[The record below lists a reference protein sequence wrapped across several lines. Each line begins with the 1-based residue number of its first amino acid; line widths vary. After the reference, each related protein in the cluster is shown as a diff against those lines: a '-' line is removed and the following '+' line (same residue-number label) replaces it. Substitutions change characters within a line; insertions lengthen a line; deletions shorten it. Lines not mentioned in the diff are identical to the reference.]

1 MTDAT
6 PAPDS
11 GPIPPSGTARYPR
24 ASCPLVLGPVTL
36 RNRIFV
42 PAHTTNYGEDNLPSE
57 RHLAYHRARAAG
69 GAAMI
74 VFEGIRV
81 HRSSLGRRQGVNGYD
96 PACIPRFASIAR
108 AVQAE
113 GAKLFGQIIHL
124 GRHIDG
130 NYARMAA
137 WSASAVPWTP
147 LAAPPH
153 PMTVAEIGEVVA
165 AHADVARN
173 LVDAGL
179 NGVEVTLAHGHLL
192 QQFLSP
198 AVNRRDD
205 EYGGTLEN
213 RLRMALETIQAVR
226 AAVGTAVALGVRI
239 SADEFLDGGLTL
251 SDMRRVIV
259 TLCETEKLD
268 FVNVSHSAYH
278 GSATISTQM
287 ADMAFPADAF
297 HHLPRGIVSAL
308 RESGHDVPVFAVCRF
323 RTLAEAEAMLTDG
336 DIAMVGMARA
346 HIADAALVR
355 KSIAGQEDE
364 IRPCIACNQGCTG
377 FLAQSLPITCLSNA
391 ATGRETEWPL
401 PVPTM
406 AVPPDPALAT
416 SALPAPALASPALPS
431 PAVAAARARI
441 AVIGGGP
448 AGTEAALTAAGRGH
462 HVTLWEGGETTGGA
476 LRWSLHMPKRKD
488 FGLLLGYQRR
498 MVERVG
504 VTLRLGHRARPA
516 DILEGGFDAVVVATG
531 ARPAS
536 TVLEGGGTTL
546 TMEAALADP
555 AALGH
560 HVAVQ
565 DLLGSWAI
573 AGLVEWLA
581 DTGRQVTVIAP
592 TGSPGWQVNIYSSFA
607 WRQRLRDRSVRI
619 VALKNAYS
627 FAGGVLTLRDLSTGQ
642 LEPLAGVDALVAP
655 AHAEPDDELLRA
667 LMEPRAATPKPRIL
681 PIGDCVAAR
690 SALEAVFEGHQAG
703 RSL

>member
-1 MTDAT
+1 MTETAPETT
-6 PAPDS
+6 PDPGSIS
-11 GPIPPSGTARYPR
+11 GAARYPHTMR
-24 ASCPLVLGPVTL
+24 PVTLGPVTL

-96 PACIPRFASIAR
+96 TACIPRFASIAR

-153 PMTVAEIGEVVA
+153 RMTVAEIGQVVA
-165 AHADVARN
+165 AHAEVARN

-179 NGVEVTLAHGHLL
+179 DGVEVTLAHGHLL

-205 EYGGTLEN
+205 RYGGSPEN
-213 RLRMALETIQAVR
+213 RLRMAQETVQAVR
-226 AAVGTAVALGVRI
+226 AAVGGAIALGVRI
-239 SADEFLDGGLTL
+239 SADEFLHGGLTPA
-251 SDMRRVIV
+251 DMRQVIV
-259 TLCETEKLD
+259 TLCDAVKLD

-287 ADMAFPADAF
+287 ADMAFAADAF
-297 HHLPRGIVSAL
+297 HHLPRGIAAAL
-308 RESGHDVPVFAVCRF
+308 RGSGHDVPVFAVCRF
-323 RTLAEAEAMLTDG
+323 RTLAEAEAMLAGG
-336 DIAMVGMARA
+336 DIAMIGMARA

-355 KSIAGQEDE
+355 KSIAGREDE

-401 PVPTM
+401 PVPTVV
-406 AVPPDPALAT
+406 AAPGVVA
-416 SALPAPALASPALPS
+416 APALVDAPAL
-431 PAVAAARARI
+431 VNVRRRI

-448 AGTEAALTAAGRGH
+448 AGTEAALTAAARGH
-462 HVTLWEGGETTGGA
+462 AVTLWEAGETTGGA
-476 LRWSLHMPKRKD
+476 LRWCLAMPKRRE
-488 FGLLLGYQRR
+488 FGLLLDYQRR
-498 MVERVG
+498 TVERAG
-504 VTLRLGHRARPA
+504 VTLRLGQRATSA
-516 DILEGGFDAVVVATG
+516 DVLSNGFDAVVVATG

-536 TVLEGGGTTL
+536 TVLEGGGSSL
-546 TMEAALADP
+546 TMEAALANLDV
-555 AALGH
+555 LGN

-581 DTGRQVTVIAP
+581 DTGRRVTLIAP

-607 WRQRLRDRSVRI
+607 WRQRLRDRAVRI
-619 VALKNAYS
+619 IALKSAYS
-627 FAGGVLTLRDLSTGQ
+627 FTDSVLTLQDLSTGT
-642 LEPLAGVDALVAP
+642 LEHLSGVDALVAP
-655 AHAEPDDELLRA
+655 AHAEPDDTLVYA
-667 LMEPRAATPKPRIL
+667 LQATQAATPAPRLL